1 MANYLLEVGTEE
13 LPVDF
18 IAGAIAQWKSLVP
31 RTLAEQY
38 LTPEAVEVYGSPRR
52 LAVLIR
58 GLPDKQPDREE
69 EIKGPPAKAAFKD
82 GEPTKAALGFA
93 RKQGVAVK
101 ALEVRPTPK
110 GDFVFIQKQIPGRQG
125 KDIVEK
131 LSRQWI
137 DRLEG
142 KRFMRWGDG
151 DFRFPRPIRSLI
163 ALWDEEV
170 LPLELVNGSIKV
182 KSDRLSS
189 GHRVL
194 HPEAIT
200 IAQAGDYLSSL
211 QSAYIS
217 VDPQERQQVIEQ
229 QIEAVGESLGGKAEV
244 YPDLLAEVTNLVEW
258 PTAVAGKFDPEFLS
272 LPEEVITTVMVTHQR
287 YFPVKK
293 NQQLLP
299 YFITIANG
307 DPAKADIIAAGNERV
322 IRARLADGRFFYQ
335 ADCKQHLESYLP
347 QLEKVTFQEDLGS
360 MKDKVN
366 RLINIAAQIV
376 KQLNLAEEEKSLVE
390 RVGLLCKA
398 DLVTQMVDE
407 FPELQGV
414 MGEKYALVSGE
425 SEAVAKGIFE
435 HYLPRG
441 AGDIMPAT
449 LGGQVVGLADR
460 LDTLTSIF
468 GLGMIPTGSSDP
480 FALRRA
486 ANAVINITWQANLGI
501 NLGEIIQQ
509 SSQDFVTANNEH
521 FDYPSTTLRLRSGQ
535 ALRASAQ
542 CRQQTTNN
550 KQLTTNNK
558 QQTTNNKQQT
568 TNNEQQNKQSLV
580 SSLSLFFI
588 QRIRT
593 LLQDELG
600 IDYDLVNA
608 VLAEDDPEYGERAIG
623 DLLDVRDRAL
633 FLQEIRQNGILA
645 QIYETVN
652 RSTRLGKQGDLG
664 TEELNPETVVNKELF
679 EKSSEAAFYQALVQ
693 LLPQTKQAQQERN
706 YQLLVDGLKTA
717 APIVTEFFDGENS
730 VLVMAENE
738 DVRRNRLNLLALLR
752 NHARVLADFG
762 GIVKP
767 AVER

>member
-18 IAGAIAQWKSLVP
+18 IAGAIAQWKSLIP
-31 RTLAEQY
+31 QTLAEQY

-93 RKQGVAVK
+93 RKQGVAVET
-101 ALEVRPTPK
+101 LEVRPTPK

-163 ALWDEEV
+163 ALWDGEV
-170 LPLELVNGSIKV
+170 LPLELVNGSIAV

-366 RLINIAAQIV
+366 RLITIAAQIV

-441 AGDIMPAT
+441 AGDIMPET
-449 LGGQVVGLADR
+449 LAGQVVGLADR

-509 SSQDFVTANNEH
+509 SSQDFVTANNK
-521 FDYPSTTLRLRSGQ
+521 
-535 ALRASAQ
+535 
-542 CRQQTTNN
+542 QQ
-550 KQLTTNNK
+550 TTNNK
-558 QQTTNNKQQT
+558 QQTTNNKQQ
-568 TNNEQQNKQSLV
+568 NKQPLV

-608 VLAEDDPEYGERAIG
+608 VLAEDDPEYGERALG

-633 FLQEIRQNGILA
+633 FLQEIRKNGILA

-664 TEELNPETVVNKELF
+664 TEELNPDIVVNKELF
-679 EKSSEAAFYQALVQ
+679 EKSSEAAFYQALLQ
-693 LLPQTKQAQQERN
+693 LLPQTKEAQQQRN

-717 APIVTEFFDGENS
+717 APMVTEFFDGENS

-767 AVER
+767 QINADERR